1 MLNEF
6 IYPDKIFWEEKTDT
20 YGRLV
25 VEPLERGFGTTV
37 GNSLRRVLLSSISG
51 TAITAVKI
59 YGIYHEFSA
68 IEGVQEDAI
77 ELIANLKKIKFLMK
91 GDSDVEI
98 LYLQKKGEGEVKA
111 SDIKTPP
118 NVEILNPDQYIAT
131 ITDPNKEL
139 NIEIRVERGRG
150 YVPVEEMEAIGE
162 VGWILVD
169 ADFSP
174 VKKVGFRVDNVRV
187 GKKSTYERLTLE
199 IFTNGIKTPDQ
210 CMQEAIE
217 ILKKHYELLE
227 NISTEKPTVPQKVAV
242 DELAEKLSLSIEE
255 LDISQRA
262 LNSLK
267 RIGITTIGDLV
278 RMTEDELK
286 STKNI
291 GRKALAEIK
300 EALHKLGLELGMNIE
315 TQR

>member
-25 VEPLERGFGTTV
+25 VEPLERGFGITV

-68 IEGVQEDAI
+68 IEGIQEDAI
-77 ELIANLKKIKFLMK
+77 ELIANLKKVKFVMK

-98 LYLQKKGEGEVKA
+98 LYLQKKGEGEVRA

-118 NVEILNPDQYIAT
+118 TVEILNPDQYIAT

-139 NIEIRVERGRG
+139 NIEIRIERGRG

-174 VKKVGFRVDNVRV
+174 VKKVGFKIENVRV
-187 GKKSTYERLTLE
+187 GKKSTYERLILE

-227 NISTEKPTVPQKVAV
+227 NISTERPAAPQKVSV

-300 EALHKLGLELGMNIE
+300 EALQKLGLELGMNIE